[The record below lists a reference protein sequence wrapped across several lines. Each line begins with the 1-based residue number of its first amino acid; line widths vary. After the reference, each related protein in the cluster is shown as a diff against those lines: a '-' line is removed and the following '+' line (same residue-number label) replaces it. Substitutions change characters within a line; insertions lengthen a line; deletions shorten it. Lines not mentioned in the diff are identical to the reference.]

1 MPGTFQEND
10 SDSEGEQED
19 SIVIAVMGVTGA
31 GKSTFIK
38 TVSGRND
45 VVVGDSLC
53 SETSEVRAYEFLHNN
68 KQYILVDTP
77 GFDDTKRS
85 DSQITEQIL
94 TWLKTSMLE
103 GTKLNG
109 VIYLHRISDTR
120 MAGTALRNNRMF
132 RKLCGVDAFKNIV
145 LATTF
150 WGEVNKDVGERRE
163 KELRENM
170 DFWGGM
176 LKGGAKM
183 VRLQRERAAG
193 LELVEMIS
201 GQEKVV
207 LGAQDEMINGGQDVK
222 KTSAMREESDALEK
236 VQRELE
242 AKMKAER
249 IKLQQEE
256 EKKKTEREKKLRE
269 EQDALKKKR
278 EQERVAEEKKR
289 VKAKA
294 DAQRAHAKQLEDMR
308 RERRLQEE
316 KIKKE
321 KQEMERKEREERQRQ
336 KEREEAA
343 AAEVVRRRAEYQK
356 NYNCI
361 GIRAQWPCDKCKGK
375 VFRYTVY
382 YHCCFCHTDKYFH
395 CGGCG
400 NDCGEADH
408 PYMTQRTTPDDCIV
422 M

>member
-1 MPGTFQEND
+1 MPGSFQD
-10 SDSEGEQED
+10 DWDSEREEED

-53 SETSEVRAYEFLHNN
+53 SETSEVRAYEFLH
-68 KQYILVDTP
+68 KGKHYILVDTP
-77 GFDDTKRS
+77 GFDDTTRS
-85 DSQITEQIL
+85 DSQITEKIL
-94 TWLKTSMLE
+94 TWLKTSMIE
-103 GTKLNG
+103 GTRLNG

-132 RKLCGVDAFKNIV
+132 RKLCGADAFKNII

-150 WGEVNKDVGERRE
+150 WGKVTNSVGERRE
-163 KELRENM
+163 RELRENM

-183 VRLQRERAAG
+183 VRLQRDRQAG
-193 LELVEMIS
+193 LDLIEMIS
-201 GQEKVV
+201 GQGKFTLE
-207 LGAQDEMINGGQDVK
+207 AQDEMVNGGQDAR
-222 KTSAMREESDALEK
+222 KTSAMREETDALEK
-236 VQRELE
+236 VQKELE
-242 AKMKAER
+242 AKMNAER

-256 EKKKTEREKKLRE
+256 DKKRREREKRLRD
-269 EQDALKKKR
+269 EQEALRKKR
-278 EQERVAEEKKR
+278 EQERIAEENR
-289 VKAKA
+289 RAKAKA

-316 KIKKE
+316 RIKREKE
-321 KQEMERKEREERQRQ
+321 EMERKEREEIQRQRD
-336 KEREEAA
+336 REIAA
-343 AAEVVRRRAEYQK
+343 AAEVVRRRQEYQR

-375 VFRYTVY
+375 IFRYTVY

-400 NDCGEADH
+400 NNCGEADH
-408 PYMTQRTTPDDCIV
+408 PYMTQRATPDECIV